1 MFVRTSSL
9 SLLSLFAGAALGL
22 PLEVEKRASPSIL
35 LDKGTFVG
43 SSDGT
48 TSQFLGIPY
57 GKAPYVPSH
66 SAHTHPEAD
75 AHTPT

>member
-1 MFVRTSSL
+1 MFVQTSSL

-48 TSQFLGIPY
+48 TNRFLGIPY
-57 GKAPYVPSH
+57 GKAPYVPSY
-66 SAHTHPEAD
+66 SAHPYPEAD